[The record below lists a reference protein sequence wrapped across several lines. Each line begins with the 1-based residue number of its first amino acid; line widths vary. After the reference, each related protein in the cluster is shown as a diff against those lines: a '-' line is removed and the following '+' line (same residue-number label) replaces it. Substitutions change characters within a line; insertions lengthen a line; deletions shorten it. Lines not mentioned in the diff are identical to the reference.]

1 VAIAVKACDNV
12 TATFAAL
19 QKGAVRVHAYYDR
32 NGNGQQQEDEPGSK
46 WWWTDLKVL
55 ERDGSESLVASNFGD
70 EYGEWNVLGL
80 VRSCDVTLSAPRT
93 NTTAYVLPRYR
104 GG

>member
-1 VAIAVKACDNV
+1 
-12 TATFAAL
+12 
-19 QKGAVRVHAYYDR
+19 VHAYYDR

-70 EYGEWNVLGL
+70 EYGE
-80 VRSCDVTLSAPRT
+80 
-93 NTTAYVLPRYR
+93 
-104 GG
+104 